1 MKKIIS
7 LMMVVIMIGAVSFAD
22 VVTPMLISEKLV
34 PTLYE
39 GSKNNFEVNVNEDEF
54 TITINENPT
63 TGYMW
68 EYKIIDEN
76 SIEYVSDN
84 YIEPNTN
91 LIGAGGKREFI
102 FRTLKNSTTLI
113 EFNYKRSWENE
124 SIETLNLII
133 KNVNGEIEISEN
145 TSDNLVLYN
154 NEIIN
159 YDVDL
164 KIIENITMLPL
175 RFTLE
180 KMGYEI
186 KWNDET
192 KSVEIIK
199 GAQWT
204 SIKIGENSYFKN
216 RMAPIELS
224 SAPIIV
230 EGRTMVPVEFF
241 TKILSKGIN
250 IENGKISFSDYEMA
264 FHSGY
269 ITEVNVRGN
278 GDISFTLS
286 NTLQS
291 TDMLNQIIIHTD
303 KENTVF
309 NRFIKK
315 GDYINTVCSQVTTM
329 SIPAQTYA
337 YIIY

>member
-7 LMMVVIMIGAVSFAD
+7 LVMVVIILGAVSFAD
-22 VVTPMLISEKLV
+22 ITKPMLISEKLV

-39 GSKNNFEVNVNEDEF
+39 ESKIDFEVNINDDEF
-54 TITINENPT
+54 TITIDENPT

-68 EYKIIDEN
+68 EYKIGDEN

-84 YIEPNTN
+84 YIKPNTN
-91 LIGAGGKREFI
+91 LIGAGGKREFT
-102 FRTLKNSTTLI
+102 FKTLKSSETLI
-113 EFNYKRSWENE
+113 EFNYKRSWEYE
-124 SIETLNLII
+124 SVEKLSLII
-133 KNVNGEIEISEN
+133 KNENGKIEISEN
-145 TSDNLVLYN
+145 NADNLVLYN
-154 NEIIN
+154 NEIID
-159 YDVDL
+159 YDVEL
-164 KIIENITMLPL
+164 KIVDNITMLPL
-175 RFTLE
+175 SFTLE

-192 KSVEIIK
+192 KSVEINK

-204 SIKIGENSYFKN
+204 SVKIGENSYFKN

-224 SAPIIV
+224 SAPIII

-241 TKILSKGIN
+241 TEILLKGIN
-250 IENGKISFSDYEMA
+250 IENGKISFDDYEMA
-264 FHSGY
+264 FNSGY
-269 ITEVNVRGN
+269 ITEVNVKENGN
-278 GDISFTLS
+278 ISFTLS
-286 NTLQS
+286 NTPES
-291 TDMLNQIIIHTD
+291 TDILDQIIIHTD
-303 KENTVF
+303 NKNTVF
-309 NRFIKK
+309 NRFLKK